1 MCSVKNIYNLAA
13 HSISWGIFMVFRL
26 AISGFGR
33 IGKMFLKAAIA
44 QGALGRDFE
53 VVAINTRSAP
63 DLHAHLFRYD
73 SALGK
78 FDGNVEIK
86 EGFFVV
92 NGHRITWMRETDP
105 LKLPWKELEIDL
117 VLESSGEFRKR
128 EELEKHII
136 AGAKRVLV
144 SAPATECDATIV
156 LGVNEHM
163 LDKGQKIFSLAS
175 CTTNCLAPVLKVLD
189 ENFGIERGFM
199 NAVHAY
205 TNDQRL
211 LDGSHDDW
219 RRARAAAVSI
229 IPTTTGAAKAIG
241 DVLPNLKGKMDG
253 VAFRVPVPDGSLN
266 DIVVVVKK
274 ETDAKEVNAALKKAS
289 ENELRGIMSYTEEP
303 LVSRDIIGM
312 KESAIVDGGLTKVI
326 GNLVKVSAWYDNEF
340 GYSNRL
346 VDFVKKLAK

>member
-1 MCSVKNIYNLAA
+1 
-13 HSISWGIFMVFRL
+13 MVFRL

-63 DLHAHLFRYD
+63 DLHAYLFRYD
-73 SALGK
+73 SVFGK
-78 FDGNVEIK
+78 FDGNVETK
-86 EGFFVV
+86 EGFFTV
-92 NGHRITWMRETDP
+92 NGHKIKWVRETDP

-144 SAPATECDATIV
+144 SAPAKECDATIV
-156 LGVNEHM
+156 PGVNEHM
-163 LDKGQKIFSLAS
+163 LDREQKIFSLAS

-189 ENFGIERGFM
+189 GTFGIERGFT
-199 NAVHAY
+199 NTVHAY

-241 DVLPNLKGKMDG
+241 DVLPNLKGKLDG

-274 ETDAKEVNAALKKAS
+274 ETDAKEVNAALKKAA
-289 ENELRGIMSYTEEP
+289 ENELRGIMGYTEEP

-312 KESAIVDGGLTKVI
+312 KESAIVDGGLTRVI

-340 GYSNRL
+340 GYSCRL

>member
-1 MCSVKNIYNLAA
+1 MKV
-13 HSISWGIFMVFRL
+13 

-44 QGALGRDFE
+44 QGALGRDFD

-63 DLHAHLFRYD
+63 DMHAHLFRYD
-73 SALGK
+73 SAFGR
-78 FDGNVEIK
+78 FDGTVEAK
-86 EGFFVV
+86 EGFFIV
-92 NGHRITWMRETDP
+92 NGHRIRWIQETDP
-105 LKLPWKELEIDL
+105 LKLPWKELEVDL

-128 EELEKHII
+128 EDVEKHIA
-136 AGAKRVLV
+136 AGAKKVLI
-144 SAPATECDATIV
+144 SAPGKGCDSTIV
-156 LGVNEHM
+156 PGVNDHM
-163 LDKGQKIFSLAS
+163 LNKEHTVFSLAS

-189 ENFGIERGFM
+189 ENFGIEKGFM
-199 NAVHAY
+199 STVHAY
-205 TNDQRL
+205 TNDQRI

-241 DVLPNLKGKMDG
+241 EVLPQLQGKLDG

-266 DIVVVVKK
+266 DIIVMVRK
-274 ETDAKEVNAALKKAS
+274 ETNAKEVNAALKRAA
-289 ENELRGIMSYTEEP
+289 ENELRGVMSYTEEP
-303 LVSRDIIGM
+303 LVSRDIIGT
-312 KESAIVDGGLTKVI
+312 KESAIVDGGLTKVL

-346 VDFVKKLAK
+346 VDFVKKFAK